1 MIDNSNYIEV
11 GLKNTVFEE
20 FPQKAQSLT
29 AEFDKRLNRLFAEN
43 ANVTDEK
50 MRHLKGQILP
60 GIAAYETLQTVMSKE
75 DALGSGDSNPHWFHI
90 AIFPVTAVN
99 PLKIRQYSL
108 RNLLC
113 YRKNCLCETAS
124 TCSAEF
130 LQRIS
135 VRKGADGL
143 TPVKTDKA
151 EGFVKIQSTGN
162 AGSSPHCLS
171 TVHGY
176 VEKHA
181 YNSRKSLKVFMC
193 IPGLY
198 RLVPGL
204 FAKGVKKIFNEAA
217 GFASNDIQTSG
228 GVWRID
234 MVKCPYNDVCTK
246 YGCPELCACF
256 CDSDDITYDNLH
268 KNLLW
273 HRTKTLGKGGDCC
286 DFCLKIKGR

>member
-11 GLKNTVFEE
+11 GFKNTVSKE

-43 ANVTDEK
+43 ANATDEK

-75 DALGSGDSNPHWFHI
+75 DA
-90 AIFPVTAVN
+90 
-99 PLKIRQYSL
+99 
-108 RNLLC
+108 
-113 YRKNCLCETAS
+113 
-124 TCSAEF
+124 
-130 LQRIS
+130 
-135 VRKGADGL
+135 
-143 TPVKTDKA
+143 
-151 EGFVKIQSTGN
+151 
-162 AGSSPHCLS
+162 LS